1 MIRRYDVRAGGGR
14 PFLAYDFFRFVSRP
28 QDRRNDFD
36 AAAEKYRECRSALE
50 PALLRLL
57 RSENTG
63 EPVNQSASS
72 DLIAAINRL
81 LAFADRP

>member
-1 MIRRYDVRAGGGR
+1 MLRAYQFVIEIGAAKEERFWIGGT
-14 PFLAYDFFRFVSRP
+14 AS